1 MARRRTPLPLLAALA
16 LAALAL
22 GVPACGESGE
32 HTEVVEGEAVE
43 LGDLTYSA
51 VFSRY
56 LNPADPEDSA
66 YVVGQPPPP
75 ADAEYFGVFF
85 EVENEGEE
93 SQRLAGEM
101 TIHDTDDRAYEA
113 LPSESL
119 YAFPF
124 GEMLGPDEQVPRLDS
139 TAQQG
144 PIEGALALFLLPA
157 EAAQSRPLILEIPG
171 PGGPAEVE
179 LDL

>member
-1 MARRRTPLPLLAALA
+1 MARRRRLVPLLAALA
-16 LAALAL
+16 LAVLAL
-22 GVPACGESGE
+22 GVSACGESGE
-32 HTEVVEGEAVE
+32 HTEVVEGESVE
-43 LGDLTYSA
+43 LGDLRYAA

-66 YVVGQPPPP
+66 YVVGQQPPP
-75 ADAEYFGVFF
+75 ADAAYFGVFF

-93 SQRLAGEM
+93 PQRLAEGM
-101 TIHDTDDRAYEA
+101 TIHDADGRAYEA

-124 GEMLGPDEQVPRLDS
+124 GEVLGPDEQVPAPDS

-144 PIEGALALFLLPA
+144 PVEGALALFLLPA
-157 EAAQSRPLILEIPG
+157 EAAQSRPLTLEVPG
-171 PGGPAEVE
+171 PDGPGEIE